1 MEQLGYVARRKLPGN
16 NKLIRVF
23 LTPKGAALRTQSV
36 AAAEEV
42 NRIALAGASRD
53 DVAAARRVL
62 IAIVDN
68 LEGERRPARRR
79 GQAPRRRQSAKGL
92 PRAISRSVARR

>member
-1 MEQLGYVARRKLPGN
+1 MEQLGYVARRKRPGN

-42 NRIALAGASRD
+42 NRIALAGASPD
-53 DVAAARRVL
+53 DIAAARRVL

-68 LEGERRPARRR
+68 LEGDAADPS
-79 GQAPRRRQSAKGL
+79 PRRRKGQGT
-92 PRAISRSVARR
+92 AAAV